1 MDVPAKSAENQEQ
14 RRHHVLERGIVAER
28 ISQPLPAEIQPPH
41 FYLCDERRL
50 PVGQP
55 GLPILT
61 AIEVVQ
67 KPIVGCLAER
77 AADADSRYASS
88 RLALVDGGEGSR
100 SKRLGEG
107 RGLFRQ
113 KRARQCG

>member
-1 MDVPAKSAENQEQ
+1 MDVTAKSAEKQEQ
-14 RRHHVLERGIVAER
+14 SRHHVLERGIVAER

-77 AADADSRYASS
+77 TADADSRCASS
-88 RLALVDGGEGSR
+88 RLALVDGGGGRR
-100 SKRLGEG
+100 SQRVPEAKR
-107 RGLFRQ
+107 
-113 KRARQCG
+113 